1 MIARALESI
10 SAQYKLAMRI
20 LFIFYELC
28 SSIRSQDSHR
38 EGEYLKKMI
47 KPLLFVYIKLF
58 FNMMG
63 QGELVSPKN
72 YVSLHILVF

>member
-1 MIARALESI
+1 MSSVAQLEVEI
-10 SAQYKLAMRI
+10 VTGKGN
-20 LFIFYELC
+20 IF
-28 SSIRSQDSHR
+28 
-38 EGEYLKKMI
+38 KKII